1 MRLQD
6 KVAFIS
12 GAASGIGHAAAVL
25 FAQEGA
31 AVMLADR
38 DAKLGVRAADEIAEF
53 GGEAAY
59 VQCDV
64 TNAASVDAAIT

>member
-1 MRLQD
+1 MRLRD

-12 GAASGIGHAAAVL
+12 GAANGIGHAAAVL

-38 DAKLGVRAADEIAEF
+38 DAKLGARAADERLQMTVRRAWRDAELATQR
-53 GGEAAY
+53 GG
-59 VQCDV
+59 
-64 TNAASVDAAIT
+64 